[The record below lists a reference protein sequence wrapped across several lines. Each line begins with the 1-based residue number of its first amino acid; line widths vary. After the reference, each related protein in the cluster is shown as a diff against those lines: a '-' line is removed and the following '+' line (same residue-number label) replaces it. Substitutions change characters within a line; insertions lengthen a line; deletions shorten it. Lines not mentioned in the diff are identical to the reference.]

1 MSRYRQTMADAYGVV
16 VENTATAAQVQ
27 NLKKAYADMKG
38 KTISLDNA
46 KKLQQIFNRFD
57 SNKELLKQLYK
68 ADIPFVSAMASA
80 RLISKH
86 AQTAQ
91 MLMQIRKEG
100 IETAIEELKQIND
113 GPWSLDEGKMS
124 QIDQMQ
130 KDGASA
136 EEIAKK
142 LKLKVSIVKGI
153 LGEKRIQPKKMVEE
167 ETLVE
172 FTSQQIKQ
180 AYGILNDP
188 RYKGGNY
195 SGAVAAIEKLAKG
208 LSKHPDVA
216 NALKRANESVEHDSA
231 FAISGVENNGREEL
245 DEAVGHFQKF
255 MITYG
260 KPGGDAMVYYTD
272 YMQDLQNRA
281 QEYRKKGYIIGKMG
295 RSQPLNQLP
304 KKMPMKGK
312 DIKEEMDKLEI
323 NEGAMDAK
331 KFDSLKTGQELT
343 ITYNSTMSGTTV
355 KKFVVKSKSRSAKHN
370 VDKVKLEIKGQP
382 GRVPFYLYKRANG
395 SVSLAM
401 GDMAATLV
409 SIKESISE
417 KFTVQVTKT
426 DGGKFVHGSYKT
438 EKEAQKWIDWYKTGN
453 LSKMKAIK
461 IIPESIEEIWGA
473 RKASGGYHGDKKFK
487 KLKSE
492 LDPKEKDIEEAMPG
506 GANSASKKG
515 SVWKKA
521 KKYRFGVKVGQH
533 EPKGDKLAEEAK
545 DIAVGKRISF
555 EQLSK
560 SLKDFWT
567 EAADEKEKGASD
579 AKVPPIK
586 KDNKPGVKIAKIRLK
601 RDKMDGAEGN
611 GDGDKLAKKEDE
623 VAILKQ
629 KIETEKQKSS
639 EKATKKLINPETGE
653 PLLQIGIAYKHI
665 RDKLNKEKEKK
676 KQEVKE
682 SEDYLRSKLSSTQIA
697 NIKATWKSKKASDV
711 TQGVKDMIKKMD
723 IPTQLAIKK
732 ADIPHISKLIE
743 SLKDDM
749 VVRIKNIKMPP
760 NTGGEVP
767 NSIIVNVPAGK
778 DPKEVGRGALKKIT
792 GKVPTSFDVVK
803 ETFNEGYEGTILAYL
818 KKYSDKAYFSYR
830 KLMVKKGSEGA
841 VKTVLTRG
849 VNDRASL
856 IYGYELPPIAGVNE
870 GKEDGKAYAIGMAKA
885 KEKMNDEPPLEKKTI
900 KKAHDI
906 AKAIQR
912 G

>member
-1 MSRYRQTMADAYGVV
+1 MS
-16 VENTATAAQVQ
+16 
-27 NLKKAYADMKG
+27 L
-38 KTISLDNA
+38 
-46 KKLQQIFNRFD
+46 
-57 SNKELLKQLYK
+57 
-68 ADIPFVSAMASA
+68 
-80 RLISKH
+80 
-86 AQTAQ
+86 
-91 MLMQIRKEG
+91 
-100 IETAIEELKQIND
+100 
-113 GPWSLDEGKMS
+113 
-124 QIDQMQ
+124 
-130 KDGASA
+130 
-136 EEIAKK
+136 IAKK
-142 LKLKVSIVKGI
+142 
-153 LGEKRIQPKKMVEE
+153 EPATFKKM
-167 ETLVE
+167 
-172 FTSQQIKQ
+172 
-180 AYGILNDP
+180 YGNQTG
-188 RYKGGNY
+188 YY
-195 SGAVAAIEKLAKG
+195 SLM
-208 LSKHPDVA
+208 
-216 NALKRANESVEHDSA
+216 NQN
-231 FAISGVENNGREEL
+231 EEL

-331 KFDSLKTGQELT
+331 QFDSLKTGQELT

-370 VDKVKLEIKGQP
+370 VDKVTLEIKGQP

-395 SVSLAM
+395 NVSLAM

-409 SIKESISE
+409 SVKESMSE
-417 KFTVQVTKT
+417 GVEVQVTKK
-426 DGGKFVHGSYKT
+426 GSGPVNKRSSVHDFKN
-438 EKEAQKWIDWYKTGN
+438 KAEAEKWIKWYKTGD
-453 LSKMKAIK
+453 MKDVESIK
-461 IIPESIEEIWGA
+461 IHEIWGA

-545 DIAVGKRISF
+545 DVAVGKRISF

-732 ADIPHISKLIE
+732 ADIPHISKLVE
-743 SLKDDM
+743 SL
-749 VVRIKNIKMPP
+749 
-760 NTGGEVP
+760 E
-767 NSIIVNVPAGK
+767 
-778 DPKEVGRGALKKIT
+778 
-792 GKVPTSFDVVK
+792 
-803 ETFNEGYEGTILAYL
+803 EGYEGTILAYL